1 MSKHATNGEKLLS
14 GIKRGKKQKPATTS
28 EKFAAQTF
36 SAANFVRLQGQLFNY
51 EEYSRYE

>member
-1 MSKHATNGEKLLS
+1 MQKKGETLLS
-14 GIKRGKKQKPATTS
+14 GIKRGKKQKPAKTS